1 MSKRVLTIILLISL
15 FLNAGIIGGLIV
27 MNVFRHNHIEHHYQ
41 RPPDGPPPNNMGR
54 FAPPDRFDPQIVALR
69 DSFIKTKRELM
80 EELSK
85 DPIDEAKVKAIIEK
99 SVEAQSNMERAMGY
113 KMLEWRKTMSAQEA
127 KELFSSKVARLDTQG
142 EKNNQRRKAK

>member
-1 MSKRVLTIILLISL
+1 
-15 FLNAGIIGGLIV
+15 
-27 MNVFRHNHIEHHYQ
+27 
-41 RPPDGPPPNNMGR
+41 
-54 FAPPDRFDPQIVALR
+54 
-69 DSFIKTKRELM
+69 M

-99 SVEAQSNMERAMGY
+99 SVEAQSKMERAMGY